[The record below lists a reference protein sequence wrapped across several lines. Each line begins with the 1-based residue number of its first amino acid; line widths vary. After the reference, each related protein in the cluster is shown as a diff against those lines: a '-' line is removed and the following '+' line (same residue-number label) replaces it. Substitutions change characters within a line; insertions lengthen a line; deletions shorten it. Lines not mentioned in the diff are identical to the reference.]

1 MNATEYCVYCVSVVP
16 TMEAVQFLLLAITII
31 VVILVTVLVERS
43 FISDEKSQ
51 IALLKAIGFR
61 NGTIISWNTL
71 RFGIV
76 ALAAAILAAA
86 ASIPM
91 TKLCIT
97 PIFGMMGATKIK
109 FNIDPLQIFLIY
121 PSIVFAVT
129 IISAFITALY
139 TRKIKSSDTANI
151 E

>member
-1 MNATEYCVYCVSVVP
+1 
-16 TMEAVQFLLLAITII
+16 MEAVQVLLLAITIV

-51 IALLKAIGFR
+51 TALLKAIGFQY
-61 NGTIISWNTL
+61 GTIISWNTL

-91 TKLCIT
+91 TELCIT
-97 PIFGMMGATKIK
+97 PIYGMMGATKIK

-121 PSIVFAVT
+121 PTIIFTVT
-129 IISAFITALY
+129 IISAFLTSLY

>member
-1 MNATEYCVYCVSVVP
+1 
-16 TMEAVQFLLLAITII
+16 MEAVQVLLLAITIV

-51 IALLKAIGFR
+51 TALLKAIGFQNR
-61 NGTIISWNTL
+61 TIISWNTL

-91 TKLCIT
+91 TELCIT
-97 PIFGMMGATKIK
+97 PLYGMMGATKVK

-121 PSIVFAVT
+121 PTIIFTVT
-129 IISAFITALY
+129 IISAFLTSLY

>member
-1 MNATEYCVYCVSVVP
+1 
-16 TMEAVQFLLLAITII
+16 MEAVQVLLLAITIV

-51 IALLKAIGFR
+51 TALLKAIGFQ

-76 ALAAAILAAA
+76 SLAAAILAAA

-91 TKLCIT
+91 TELCIT
-97 PIFGMMGATKIK
+97 PLYGMMGATKVK

-121 PSIVFAVT
+121 PTIIFTVT
-129 IISAFITALY
+129 IISAFLTSLY